1 MGFPRSLYS
10 ICLQYGRPGF
20 YSWVRKIPWRRKW
33 QPTLVF
39 LPGESHGQRSLVG
52 YSSWDRKSWTRLSD
66 LTSLHFTNPGDMSL
80 IPGSGR
86 SPGEG
91 NGYPL
96 QYSCLEN
103 SMDRGVIVIFNE
115 RSVVK
120 LEQSINASYYCKIKF
135 RKFEVNKDYPLFHCL
150 K

>member
-1 MGFPRSLYS
+1 MVSQMAKNL
-10 ICLQYGRPGF
+10 LAMWRPGF
-20 YSWVRKIPWRRKW
+20 
-33 QPTLVF
+33 
-39 LPGESHGQRSLVG
+39 
-52 YSSWDRKSWTRLSD
+52 
-66 LTSLHFTNPGDMSL
+66 LT
-80 IPGSGR
+80 PGSGI